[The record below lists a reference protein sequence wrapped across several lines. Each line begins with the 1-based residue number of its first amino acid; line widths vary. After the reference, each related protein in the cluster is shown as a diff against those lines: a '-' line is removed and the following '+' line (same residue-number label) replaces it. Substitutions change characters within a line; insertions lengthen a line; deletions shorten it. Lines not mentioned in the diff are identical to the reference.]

1 MTNYKLSKKRF
12 KNNKKTRKKIGGGID
27 ELIERFKKSRKDV
40 MIEASGK
47 PALKMKISPIKSI
60 SNFPIHKDKT
70 CSGKWLTIGFIGR
83 GAFGNVYLAKHNV
96 DDIWV
101 AIKESYFENHPEGR
115 KTQSIDK
122 TINEINIS
130 NKLAKKNIS
139 CFIRDAWKTENA
151 IYFASDV
158 MVDSLSN
165 ILDDRTL
172 TKKESIQFGN
182 LIKSVGDQNIF
193 YIDIRPDN
201 IMIDGSGD
209 FKIIDWGVNG
219 WELHS
224 STKQTVQY
232 IPKGRLI
239 INIVGGKL
247 AGKYLKSAIQ
257 MITDKGF
264 DIGEWLY
271 DNIPIPK
278 IAQAL
283 CSMSNKDKNKY
294 LNIIKESNEDE
305 DLDIEL
311 LEQEIENIKTGLV
324 ETETT
329 NNHTDLQQILT
340 SIMLFDFMVIYI
352 WLKHSPPP
360 KEIDK
365 IFITCLSKLDPI
377 SIKNVWNYTGKKL
390 TTDEGLDQFSS
401 YTYGEPVPKGTYKW
415 LKNMFISIANNFKEK
430 EEYIKSL
437 VSDLK

>member
-12 KNNKKTRKKIGGGID
+12 KKNKKTRRKIGGGIT
-27 ELIERFKKSRKDV
+27 ELIERFKKSKKDV
-40 MIEASGK
+40 MIEAAGK
-47 PALKMKISPIKSI
+47 PALKMKIAPIKSI

-70 CSGKWLTIGFIGR
+70 CSGKWLTVGFIAK
-83 GAFGNVYLAKHNV
+83 GAFGKVYLAKHNV
-96 DDIWV
+96 DDVWV
-101 AIKESYFENHPEGR
+101 AIKESYFENHPESR

-130 NKLAKKNIS
+130 NNLAKKNIS

-158 MVDSLSN
+158 MVDRLSN

-172 TKKESIQFGN
+172 TKKESVQFGN
-182 LIKSVGDQNIF
+182 LIKSIGDQNVL
-193 YIDIRPDN
+193 YTDIRPDN
-201 IMIDGSGD
+201 IMIDGNGD

-224 STKQTVQY
+224 PDKQTVPY
-232 IPKGRLI
+232 ASGRFI

-257 MITDKGF
+257 MITDK
-264 DIGEWLY
+264 DLDHGEWLN

-283 CSMSNKDKNKY
+283 YSMSNKDKDKY

-311 LEQEIENIKTGLV
+311 LEQEIENIKTELV
-324 ETETT
+324 ETDTT
-329 NNHTDLQQILT
+329 NNHTDVQQILT
-340 SIMLFDFMVIYI
+340 SVMLFDFMVIYI

-360 KEIDK
+360 EEITK
-365 IFITCLSKLDPI
+365 IFISCLSKLDPI
-377 SIKNVWNYTGKKL
+377 SVKNVWNYTGKKL
-390 TTDEGLDQFSS
+390 TTDEGLDYFDI

-415 LKNMFISIANNFKEK
+415 LKHMFISISNNFKAK
-430 EEYIKSL
+430 DQKYIKSL